1 MAVMKIKQEKLRE
14 IFNSKLDYEFTKGG
28 FLLIDKKL
36 LITQQKSLWRIVG
49 QLDWFPFYGIRS
61 LLEAYKNN
69 ALEEYKQQQLST
81 KRKILAVP
89 KPNIWKDKKEEESLK
104 TFYAERAEKIDQT
117 SRKNHV

>member
-1 MAVMKIKQEKLRE
+1 MAVIKIKQEKLRE

-104 TFYAERAEKIDQT
+104 TFYAERAKKLDQK

>member
-104 TFYAERAEKIDQT
+104 TFYAERAKKLDQK

>member
-1 MAVMKIKQEKLRE
+1 MKIKQEKLRE

-104 TFYAERAEKIDQT
+104 TFYAERAKKLDQK
-117 SRKNHV
+117 SRKNYV

>member
-104 TFYAERAEKIDQT
+104 TFYAERAKKLDQK
-117 SRKNHV
+117 SRKNYV

>member
-104 TFYAERAEKIDQT
+104 TFYAERAEKIDQK
-117 SRKNHV
+117 SRKNYV